1 LDFLAI
7 ISGNLLLS
15 IGGDMLTRYSV
26 ELSHKL
32 SIPKIIIGMTIVSFA
47 TSAPELI
54 VSLNATMMGY
64 SDFALGNVLGSN
76 IANLGLVLGIVVIIY
91 PITIKRRFYYTD
103 FPLLIMSTAV
113 FYLFIASN
121 SEISR
126 TEGIIMLVLILLIL
140 FYLFYYQ
147 KPDTSSLDN
156 DLSLERQK
164 VSTSFFLLVISAAIL
179 WLGAETLIKSSISVA
194 NKFNVSERIISI
206 TMVAIGTSIPELA
219 ASVAASLKK
228 HNDLAIGNLIGS
240 NIFNL
245 LVVIGITSIVNPITG
260 IDFDIISKDMIWVV
274 VFSFILLPLVYFH
287 KRNKL
292 NRMKGIILLAM
303 YVAFIIPLVLSKYY

>member
-1 LDFLAI
+1 
-7 ISGNLLLS
+7 
-15 IGGDMLTRYSV
+15 MLTRYSV

-147 KPDTSSLDN
+147 KPDTSTLDK
-156 DLSLERQK
+156 DLSLGREK
-164 VSTSFFLLVISAAIL
+164 VLTSFFLLVISAAIL

-245 LVVIGITSIVNPITG
+245 LVVIGITSVVNPITG

-303 YVAFIIPLVLSKYY
+303 YVAFIIPLVT

>member
-1 LDFLAI
+1 
-7 ISGNLLLS
+7 
-15 IGGDMLTRYSV
+15 MLTRYSV
-26 ELSHKL
+26 ELSYKL

-76 IANLGLVLGIVVIIY
+76 IANLGLVLGIVIIIY

-103 FPLLIMSTAV
+103 FPLLIFSTAV

-147 KPDTSSLDN
+147 KPDTSTLDK
-156 DLSLERQK
+156 DLSLGKEK

-292 NRMKGIILLAM
+292 NRIKGIILLAM
-303 YVAFIIPLVLSKYY
+303 YVAFIIPLVT

>member
-1 LDFLAI
+1 MDFLAI
-7 ISGNLLLS
+7 ISGILLLS

-26 ELSHKL
+26 ELSYKL

-76 IANLGLVLGIVVIIY
+76 IANLGLVLGIVIIIY

-103 FPLLIMSTAV
+103 FPLLILSTAV

-126 TEGIIMLVLILLIL
+126 IEGIIMLVLIFLIL

-147 KPDTSSLDN
+147 KPDTSSLDS
-156 DLSLERQK
+156 DLSLGRQK
-164 VSTSFFLLVISAAIL
+164 VSMSFFLLLISAVIL

-303 YVAFIIPLVLSKYY
+303 YVAFIIPLVT

>member
-1 LDFLAI
+1 
-7 ISGNLLLS
+7 
-15 IGGDMLTRYSV
+15 MLTRYSV
-26 ELSHKL
+26 ELSYKL

-91 PITIKRRFYYTD
+91 PVTIKRRFYYTD
-103 FPLLIMSTAV
+103 FPLLILSTAV

-147 KPDTSSLDN
+147 KPDTSTLDK
-156 DLSLERQK
+156 DLSLGKEK

-292 NRMKGIILLAM
+292 NRIKGIILLAM
-303 YVAFIIPLVLSKYY
+303 YVAFIIPLVT

>member
-1 LDFLAI
+1 
-7 ISGNLLLS
+7 
-15 IGGDMLTRYSV
+15 MLTRYSV
-26 ELSHKL
+26 ELSYKL

-76 IANLGLVLGIVVIIY
+76 IANLGLVLGIVIIIY

-103 FPLLIMSTAV
+103 FPLLIFSTAV

-156 DLSLERQK
+156 DLSLGRQK

-245 LVVIGITSIVNPITG
+245 LVVIGITSVVNPITG

-274 VFSFILLPLVYFH
+274 VFSFILLPLVYFY

-303 YVAFIIPLVLSKYY
+303 YVAFIIPLVT

>member
-1 LDFLAI
+1 
-7 ISGNLLLS
+7 
-15 IGGDMLTRYSV
+15 MLTRYSV
-26 ELSHKL
+26 ELSYKL

-76 IANLGLVLGIVVIIY
+76 IANLGLVLGIVIIIY

-103 FPLLIMSTAV
+103 FPLLILSTAV

-147 KPDTSSLDN
+147 KPDTSTLDK
-156 DLSLERQK
+156 DLSLGKEK

-303 YVAFIIPLVLSKYY
+303 YVAFIIPLVT

>member
-1 LDFLAI
+1 
-7 ISGNLLLS
+7 
-15 IGGDMLTRYSV
+15 MLTRYSV

-103 FPLLIMSTAV
+103 FPLLILSTAV

-147 KPDTSSLDN
+147 KPDTSTLDK
-156 DLSLERQK
+156 DLSLGRKK
-164 VSTSFFLLVISAAIL
+164 VLTSFFLLVISAAIL

-245 LVVIGITSIVNPITG
+245 LVVIGITSVVNPITG

-303 YVAFIIPLVLSKYY
+303 YVAFIIPLVT

>member
-1 LDFLAI
+1 
-7 ISGNLLLS
+7 
-15 IGGDMLTRYSV
+15 MLTRYSV
-26 ELSHKL
+26 ELSYKL

-126 TEGIIMLVLILLIL
+126 TEGIIMLVFILLIL

-147 KPDTSSLDN
+147 KPDTSNLDK
-156 DLSLERQK
+156 DLSLGKEK

-245 LVVIGITSIVNPITG
+245 LVVIGITSVVNPITG

-303 YVAFIIPLVLSKYY
+303 YVAFIIPLVT

>member
-7 ISGNLLLS
+7 ISGILLLS

-26 ELSHKL
+26 ELSYKL

-103 FPLLIMSTAV
+103 FPLLIFSTAV

-147 KPDTSSLDN
+147 KPDTSTLDK
-156 DLSLERQK
+156 DLSLRREK
-164 VSTSFFLLVISAAIL
+164 ISTSFFLLVISAAIL

-303 YVAFIIPLVLSKYY
+303 YIAFIIPLVT

>member
-1 LDFLAI
+1 
-7 ISGNLLLS
+7 
-15 IGGDMLTRYSV
+15 MLTRYSV
-26 ELSHKL
+26 ELSYKL

-76 IANLGLVLGIVVIIY
+76 IANLGLVLGIVIIIY

-103 FPLLIMSTAV
+103 FPLLIFSTAV

-147 KPDTSSLDN
+147 KPDTSTLDK
-156 DLSLERQK
+156 DLSLGREK
-164 VSTSFFLLVISAAIL
+164 ISTSFFLLVISAAIL

-245 LVVIGITSIVNPITG
+245 LVVIGITSVVNPITG

-303 YVAFIIPLVLSKYY
+303 YVAFIIPLVT

>member
-1 LDFLAI
+1 MDFLAI
-7 ISGNLLLS
+7 ISGILLLS

-26 ELSHKL
+26 ELSYKL

-76 IANLGLVLGIVVIIY
+76 IANLGLVLGIVVVIY
-91 PITIKRRFYYTD
+91 PVTIKRRFYYTD
-103 FPLLIMSTAV
+103 FPLLILSTAV

-156 DLSLERQK
+156 DLSLGRQK
-164 VSTSFFLLVISAAIL
+164 VSMSFFLLLISAVIL

-245 LVVIGITSIVNPITG
+245 LVVIGITSVVNPITG

-303 YVAFIIPLVLSKYY
+303 YVAFIIPLVT

>member
-1 LDFLAI
+1 
-7 ISGNLLLS
+7 
-15 IGGDMLTRYSV
+15 MLTRYSV

-76 IANLGLVLGIVVIIY
+76 IANLGLVLGIVIIIY

-103 FPLLIMSTAV
+103 FPLLIFSTAV

-147 KPDTSSLDN
+147 KPDTSTLDK
-156 DLSLERQK
+156 DLSLGREK
-164 VSTSFFLLVISAAIL
+164 ISTSFFLLVISAAIL

-303 YVAFIIPLVLSKYY
+303 YVAFIIPLVT

>member
-1 LDFLAI
+1 
-7 ISGNLLLS
+7 
-15 IGGDMLTRYSV
+15 MLTRYSV

-103 FPLLIMSTAV
+103 FPLLILSTAV

-156 DLSLERQK
+156 DLSLGRQK

-245 LVVIGITSIVNPITG
+245 LVVIGITSVVNPITG

-292 NRMKGIILLAM
+292 NRIKGIILLAM
-303 YVAFIIPLVLSKYY
+303 YVAFIIPLVT

>member
-1 LDFLAI
+1 MDFLAI
-7 ISGNLLLS
+7 ISGILLLS

-76 IANLGLVLGIVVIIY
+76 IANLGLVLGIVIIIY

-103 FPLLIMSTAV
+103 FPLLILSTAV

-156 DLSLERQK
+156 DLSLGRQK
-164 VSTSFFLLVISAAIL
+164 VSTSFSLLVISAAIL

-245 LVVIGITSIVNPITG
+245 LVVIGITSVVNPITG

-303 YVAFIIPLVLSKYY
+303 YVAFIIPLVT

>member
-1 LDFLAI
+1 
-7 ISGNLLLS
+7 
-15 IGGDMLTRYSV
+15 MLTRYSV
-26 ELSHKL
+26 ELSYKL

-103 FPLLIMSTAV
+103 FPLLILSTAV

-147 KPDTSSLDN
+147 KPDTSTLDK
-156 DLSLERQK
+156 DLSLGKER

-245 LVVIGITSIVNPITG
+245 LVVIGITSVVNPITG

-303 YVAFIIPLVLSKYY
+303 YVAFIIPLVT

>member
-1 LDFLAI
+1 
-7 ISGNLLLS
+7 
-15 IGGDMLTRYSV
+15 MLTRYSV

-76 IANLGLVLGIVVIIY
+76 IANLGLVLGIVIIIY

-103 FPLLIMSTAV
+103 FPLLIFSTAV

-126 TEGIIMLVLILLIL
+126 TEGIIMLVFILLIL

-147 KPDTSSLDN
+147 KPDTSNLDK
-156 DLSLERQK
+156 DLSLGKEK
-164 VSTSFFLLVISAAIL
+164 VSPSFFLLVISAAIL

-245 LVVIGITSIVNPITG
+245 LVVIGITSVVNPITG

-303 YVAFIIPLVLSKYY
+303 YVAFIIPLVT

>member
-1 LDFLAI
+1 
-7 ISGNLLLS
+7 
-15 IGGDMLTRYSV
+15 MLTRYSV
-26 ELSHKL
+26 ELSYKL

-103 FPLLIMSTAV
+103 FPLLIFSTAV

-147 KPDTSSLDN
+147 KPDTSTLDK
-156 DLSLERQK
+156 DLSLGKEK

-292 NRMKGIILLAM
+292 NRIKGIILFAM
-303 YVAFIIPLVLSKYY
+303 YIAFIIPLVT

>member
-1 LDFLAI
+1 MDFLAI
-7 ISGNLLLS
+7 ISGILLLS

-76 IANLGLVLGIVVIIY
+76 IANLGLVLGIVMIIY

-103 FPLLIMSTAV
+103 FPLLILSTAV

-156 DLSLERQK
+156 DLSLGRQK

-303 YVAFIIPLVLSKYY
+303 YVAFIIPLVT

>member
-1 LDFLAI
+1 
-7 ISGNLLLS
+7 
-15 IGGDMLTRYSV
+15 
-26 ELSHKL
+26 
-32 SIPKIIIGMTIVSFA
+32 
-47 TSAPELI
+47 
-54 VSLNATMMGY
+54 MMGY

-103 FPLLIMSTAV
+103 FPLLILSTAV

-147 KPDTSSLDN
+147 KPDTSTLDK
-156 DLSLERQK
+156 DLSLGREK
-164 VSTSFFLLVISAAIL
+164 VLTSFFLLVISAAIL

-303 YVAFIIPLVLSKYY
+303 YVAFIIPLVT

>member
-1 LDFLAI
+1 
-7 ISGNLLLS
+7 
-15 IGGDMLTRYSV
+15 MLTRYSV
-26 ELSHKL
+26 ELSYKL

-103 FPLLIMSTAV
+103 FPLLIFSTAV

-147 KPDTSSLDN
+147 KPDTSTLDK
-156 DLSLERQK
+156 DLSLGREK
-164 VSTSFFLLVISAAIL
+164 VLTSFFLLVISAAIL

-194 NKFNVSERIISI
+194 NKFNLSERIISI

-245 LVVIGITSIVNPITG
+245 LVVIGITSVVNPITG

-303 YVAFIIPLVLSKYY
+303 YVAFIIPLVT

>member
-1 LDFLAI
+1 
-7 ISGNLLLS
+7 
-15 IGGDMLTRYSV
+15 MLTRYSV
-26 ELSHKL
+26 ELSYKL

-76 IANLGLVLGIVVIIY
+76 IANLGLVLGIVIIIY

-103 FPLLIMSTAV
+103 FPLLILSTAV

-126 TEGIIMLVLILLIL
+126 IEGIIMLVLIFLIL

-147 KPDTSSLDN
+147 KPDTSSLDS
-156 DLSLERQK
+156 DLSLGRQK
-164 VSTSFFLLVISAAIL
+164 VSMSFFLLIISAVIL

-245 LVVIGITSIVNPITG
+245 LVVIGITSVVNPITG

-274 VFSFILLPLVYFH
+274 VFSFILLPLVYFY

-303 YVAFIIPLVLSKYY
+303 YIAFIIPLVT

>member
-1 LDFLAI
+1 
-7 ISGNLLLS
+7 
-15 IGGDMLTRYSV
+15 MLTRYSV
-26 ELSHKL
+26 ELSYKL

-103 FPLLIMSTAV
+103 FPLLIFSTAV

-147 KPDTSSLDN
+147 KPDTSTLDK
-156 DLSLERQK
+156 DLSLGKEK

-194 NKFNVSERIISI
+194 NKFSVSERIISI

-245 LVVIGITSIVNPITG
+245 LVVIGITSIMNPITG

-274 VFSFILLPLVYFH
+274 VFSFILLPLVYFY

-303 YVAFIIPLVLSKYY
+303 YLAFIIPLVT